1 MAEFTLHKL
10 HDSLGAEVQGLDL
23 SKPLS
28 PDTRKALIQAWID
41 HLVLLFRDQ
50 DLTPETQ
57 SLFVELTGK
66 AGKPRETVSCCALTG
81 A

>member
-1 MAEFTLHKL
+1 M

-28 PDTRKALIQAWID
+28 LTPAKRDQAWID

-50 DLTPETQ
+50 DLTPDTQ
-57 SLFVELTGK
+57 RAFCEQFGEQEP
-66 AGKPRETVSCCALTG
+66 AA
-81 A
+81 